1 MDLLYC
7 VTLFMLDYLPCSQ
20 ADGHKSSK
28 KIIIVIAIIVILIII
43 VTDDWNNRNSGISWT
58 EIIHFC

>member
-43 VTDDWNNRNSGISWT
+43 VTDDWNNRNSAISWT
-58 EIIHFC
+58 